1 MTKHAMLRTTR
12 IEKEKMMDIRMAK
25 LDNQMTA

>member
-12 IEKEKMMDIRMAK
+12 TEKEKMMDIRMAK